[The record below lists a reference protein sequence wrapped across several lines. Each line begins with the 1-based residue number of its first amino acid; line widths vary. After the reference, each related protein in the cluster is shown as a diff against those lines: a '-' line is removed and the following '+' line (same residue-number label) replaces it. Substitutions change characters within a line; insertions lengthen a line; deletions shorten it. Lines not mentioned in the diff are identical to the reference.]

1 MKRTDLDR
9 RERELKRAKKKAER
23 NEKGEVVEV
32 RTVGGFID
40 DLNELFFHDGT
51 QIYNTETD
59 ERVLELLEDM
69 KDDLEEKHWENV
81 LRKAL
86 KKSGVKEKEKAY
98 NELKGMLD

>member
-9 RERELKRAKKKAER
+9 RERELRRAKKKAER
-23 NEKGEVVEV
+23 LEKGEAEV

-51 QIYNTETD
+51 QIYNAESD
-59 ERVLELLEDM
+59 ERILELLEEM

-86 KKSGVKEKEKAY
+86 KKSGVTEKEKAY
-98 NELKGMLD
+98 KELRGLLD